1 MSGIIWLASYPK
13 SGNTWLRI
21 FIENLFKNT
30 AEPAKINELG
40 VVKHNDNSP
49 NLFKQIIGRDVDT
62 MTDSEEKQRAL
73 DATMENEGRVI
84 YFCTPCTIQY
94 NLAQ

>member
-1 MSGIIWLASYPK
+1 MGGIIWIASYPK

-30 AEPAKINELG
+30 TEPARINELS

-49 NLFKQIIGRDVDT
+49 KLFNQIIGREIDA
-62 MTDSEEKQRAL
+62 MTDSE
-73 DATMENEGRVI
+73 I
-84 YFCTPCTIQY
+84 HQY
-94 NLAQ
+94 RGAVQNHLAAGNAVSYTHLTLPTKA